1 MNLQSGKYV
10 YNINNIKSLQVRQAS
25 VRILLKLGM
34 GPKSRTL
41 MRTGLNVPNAVFF
54 AAVAL
59 CVRMI
64 SETAGAVE

>member
-1 MNLQSGKYV
+1 MNLQPGKHV
-10 YNINNIKSLQVRQAS
+10 YNKNNISTLQMRPVS

-59 CVRMI
+59 CVRMT
-64 SETAGAVE
+64 SGAAGAVE